1 MDAFTALSVDDQRI
15 SQTLEK
21 SRKAYQNSIGLS
33 EMLQLTRVIETSRRA
48 RL

>member
-1 MDAFTALSVDDQRI
+1 MDAFTALCVVDQRI

-21 SRKAYQNSIGLS
+21 SRKSFLNSIGLS